1 MLNSDRRSTAALQ
14 LPSPRP
20 IEFCTIELCPLADGH
35 FAVAVKH
42 TVFDDAAFEL
52 VDQDIA
58 SARAVTL
65 NEVMALVADS
75 LRTAFSPLSP
85 PLPHLL

>member
-1 MLNSDRRSTAALQ
+1 MLESDRRSAAALP

-35 FAVAVKH
+35 FAVVVKH

-65 NEVMALVADS
+65 NEVMVLVAAS
-75 LRTAFSPLSP
+75 LRTTFGPLSP
-85 PLPHLL
+85 AVSHLS